1 MTEKPSKAARSAART
16 VPHPVYATAAS
27 SSGQSGRLSW
37 LASWTTPVVAVFA
50 YLAFWPV
57 PADPV
62 TWAPEKNPGYTGEH
76 LVNHK
81 LSGLQ
86 QLALGSGQE
95 GPEFIVAHAGVLY
108 TGLANGDVL
117 RVNTDGQSHEVVVNT
132 GGRPLGLDVDGQGRL
147 LVADAMRGL
156 LRVSGRG
163 TEAQVETLL
172 TAVSHPVK
180 DDPVRYADAIKVGPG
195 GVLWLSDA
203 TRRFGARE
211 QGGTF
216 EASVLDVLEH
226 SCTGRIIR
234 QDPATLAARVA
245 LTGLCFPN
253 GIEFS
258 ADGKTMYISETGT
271 YRILSIDLDKLAT
284 VRAAEGDT
292 GVPTLAEAMKQGA
305 AGVFVDNL
313 PGFPDNLT
321 RSSSGRLWVGLTKP
335 RSSVVDAL
343 ADHPFARSVTLRLP
357 RFLWPVPKAYGHVI
371 AYDDTGKVVDDLQDP
386 TGVYPETTAA
396 TEADGKLFIQSLH
409 ARTIGWMPYTGPQVP
424 RAEAESYLEGVLH

>member
-1 MTEKPSKAARSAART
+1 MTEKTSKAAHPAAHAT
-16 VPHPVYATAAS
+16 VHPAHITA
-27 SSGQSGRLSW
+27 SSGQEGRLSW
-37 LASWTTPVVAVFA
+37 VASWMTPVVAIAA
-50 YLAFWPV
+50 YLCFWPV
-57 PADPV
+57 QTEPV
-62 TWAPEKNPGYTGEH
+62 AWTPDKNLGYVGPHAP
-76 LVNHK
+76 NHK

-86 QLALGSGQE
+86 QWALGSGQE

-108 TGLANGDVL
+108 TGLVNGDVL
-117 RVNTDGQSHEVVVNT
+117 KVNTDGQNHEVVANT

-163 TEAQVETLL
+163 PDAQIETLL
-172 TAVSHPVK
+172 TNVSHPVK

-203 TRRFGARE
+203 TRRFGAKE
-211 QGGTF
+211 LGGTF

-258 ADGKTMYISETGT
+258 ADGKTMYISETVA
-271 YRILSIDLDKLAT
+271 YRILAVDVAKLGA

-305 AGVFVDNL
+305 VGVLVDNL

-321 RSSSGRLWVGLTKP
+321 RSATGRLWVGLTKP
-335 RSSVVDAL
+335 RSPVIDAL
-343 ADHPFARSVTLRLP
+343 AGYPFVRAVTLRLP
-357 RFLWPVPKAYGHVI
+357 RFLWPVPKAYGHII

-409 ARTIGWMPYTGPQVP
+409 AHSIGWMPYAGPQVP
-424 RAEAESYLEGVLH
+424 RAEAEGYLEGLLN